1 MSKDPKST
9 YYDAG
14 GIETLDIIRAKLTP
28 EQYKG
33 FLLGN
38 AIKYSCRGNFKGD
51 PKRDAE
57 KSAFYA
63 EQFLCA
69 FENPTFQECP
79 QHITEEIKKDR
90 QILRVHGGI
99 PPRHASCIETLVMAH
114 GDDFGLCE
122 LAAQLRRIYKK
133 PEAPGNER

>member
-14 GIETLDIIRAKLTP
+14 GIETLDIIKAKLTS

-57 KSAFYA
+57 KSAFYS
-63 EQFLCA
+63 ERFLSE

-79 QHITEEIKKDR
+79 QHIIEEMKKDR
-90 QILRVHGGI
+90 EILRVHGGI
-99 PPRHASCIETLVMAH
+99 PSIHPDPIQKLIMTH
-114 GDDFGLCE
+114 GDDFGLSE
-122 LAAQLRRIYKK
+122 MAGQFRRIYRKF
-133 PEAPGNER
+133 EAPGNE